1 MVFPKHHE
9 LSTRFSVT
17 ECSKAHLYSS
27 LGFQNF
33 SGGNTPGAPAYKG
46 RVGEGRERGEEGG
59 KGPHNNVCLRAPTNL
74 NPALGLL
81 STYKSKMSLEPCSQ
95 MHPSAAG

>member
-1 MVFPKHHE
+1 VLQNAVKH
-9 LSTRFSVT
+9 T
-17 ECSKAHLYSS
+17 YSS

-46 RVGEGRERGEEGG
+46 RGGEGREGREGRKERGEEGG

-74 NPALGLL
+74 NPALGA
-81 STYKSKMSLEPCSQ
+81 TVIFRYFTHIITQKQTENK
-95 MHPSAAG
+95 